1 MCRLALKTADIPFSP
16 YEVLTGMEAMQ
27 EGYDG
32 SGLGLLLRGVSF
44 EDYKYKKEEQIIL
57 SGIAHTKAAFKRLQ
71 RLMEERG
78 SGARSGLPGP
88 AGTSV
93 VDRRDG
99 HGRLRR
105 RLDA

>member
-44 EDYKYKKEEQIIL
+44 EDFKYKKDEQVIL
-57 SGIAHTKAAFKRLQ
+57 SGIAHSEAAF
-71 RLMEERG
+71 
-78 SGARSGLPGP
+78 
-88 AGTSV
+88 
-93 VDRRDG
+93 
-99 HGRLRR
+99 R
-105 RLDA
+105 RLNQQMAERAELLLLERIMAVG